1 VTYKRNKLINLTKN
15 FFLLILIISCS
26 KNVSIQS
33 LNSEEIIS
41 LSQSKIVNSKS
52 FSFDLKHKNGS
63 TELPGDYNI
72 SRANGDIQKPNNIMI
87 DAEIISNNF
96 LIKLSYLSLNDRY
109 WITNPISFDWM
120 ETPEE
125 DNPFRNID
133 PINILGD
140 IYAEIE
146 SIKLVEYKNK
156 EYLLSANI
164 NSNNLTSL
172 VGDIIIP
179 NKNVDIELF
188 ITDQGFVRKILI
200 FGEVQPNDLSNT
212 LREISFSN
220 WNVEIEWDEP

>member
-1 VTYKRNKLINLTKN
+1 MTYKRNKLINLTKN

-26 KNVSIQS
+26 KNVSTQS

-63 TELPGDYNI
+63 TELPGYYNI

-125 DNPFRNID
+125 DNPFRN
-133 PINILGD
+133 
-140 IYAEIE
+140 
-146 SIKLVEYKNK
+146 
-156 EYLLSANI
+156 
-164 NSNNLTSL
+164 
-172 VGDIIIP
+172 
-179 NKNVDIELF
+179 
-188 ITDQGFVRKILI
+188 
-200 FGEVQPNDLSNT
+200 
-212 LREISFSN
+212 
-220 WNVEIEWDEP
+220 